1 MNERVKG
8 VLRQIVHQLRAALT
22 GDEFALEDLQ
32 EALAASG
39 ASGEEIEAAL
49 DAVLALTES
58 NREELP
64 QSAGSENGNRVLSLE
79 ERSRLTP
86 EAYGYLL
93 GVRGNG
99 AIDEEQFEWVLERA
113 LASTERRVGLD
124 EIQDLVLEAA
134 LGGSDG
140 GGDRGD
146 FPGVH

>member
-1 MNERVKG
+1 MNERVKV

-32 EALAASG
+32 EALASSG

-64 QSAGSENGNRVLSLE
+64 QAEGSSHGNRVLSLE

-99 AIDEEQFEWVLERA
+99 AID
-113 LASTERRVGLD
+113 
-124 EIQDLVLEAA
+124 
-134 LGGSDG
+134 
-140 GGDRGD
+140 
-146 FPGVH
+146 